1 MRWRILAWLRVRWW
15 WSLGLMKQ
23 GIERVVVVAMRMGC
37 AEVAGVVENL
47 WNLVFAVRLRGF

>member
-1 MRWRILAWLRVRWW
+1 
-15 WSLGLMKQ
+15 MKQ